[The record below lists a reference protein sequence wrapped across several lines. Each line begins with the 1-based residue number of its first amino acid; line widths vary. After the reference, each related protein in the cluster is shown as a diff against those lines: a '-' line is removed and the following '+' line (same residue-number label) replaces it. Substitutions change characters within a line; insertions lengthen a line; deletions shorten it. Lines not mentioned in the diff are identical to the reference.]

1 MYRNT
6 FFYSIV
12 VFLTILLSVGAT
24 GAQAPRKYSSAEIY
38 EAVKKLNFL
47 GSALYVAAHPDDENT
62 RMIAYLSNE
71 VKATTA
77 YLSLTRGDGGQN
89 LIGPEIE
96 ELLGLIRTQ
105 ELLAARR
112 VDGGKQLFTRAN
124 DFGFSKHPDE
134 TLKIWSKQEVL
145 ADVVWAFRKWQPDV
159 VINRFDHRSPGATHG
174 HHTSSALLSLEA
186 CDLAGT
192 STAFPEQLAFFGP
205 WAPKR
210 VFFNTSWFFYGSQEA
225 FEKADK
231 SNLVRLDVGGFY
243 PALGKSLGEI
253 AAESR
258 SMHKCQ
264 GFGSA
269 GVRGS
274 ERDYLELLRGDMPRD
289 SSNIFEG
296 INTTWTRVPGGA
308 PIGKLLEKVERE
320 FQLPNPAASVPDL
333 VKAYRLM
340 EQLPDGFWK
349 RTKMEEIREVIRACL
364 GLYIEVTATEPSAAP
379 GDPITLRTEVVQ
391 RLGAPVRIE
400 QISYSPFKT
409 DTALAQPLR
418 VNQRLTWNTRS
429 VLPDASATSN
439 PYWLSEQHSLGL
451 YTVNDQQL
459 RGVPETPRPLKAV
472 FAFVVEG
479 VPIAFET
486 DVVYKFTDPVK
497 GEVYQP
503 FEVTPPVYVKLER
516 KVFVFPDGQAQRVS
530 VTVKA
535 GKGNVSGELRLEVPT
550 GWKSEPALQNFEVK
564 RKGEDAVFQFVLT
577 PPAEKSDG
585 AITPVATVGGRA
597 YRQSLIRINY
607 DHIPVQ
613 TVFED
618 AQGRA
623 VRIELEKSGNSIA
636 YLEGAGDD
644 IPASLRAMGYEV
656 ALIPDGALA
665 NTDLSRFDAV
675 VTGIRAYNTR
685 EDLRFGQSK
694 LLGYVN
700 AGGTLLIQYNTSGGL
715 RVPVAEIGPYS
726 LSLSRER
733 VTVEE
738 AEMRFLK
745 PDHPLLNVPNKITPA
760 DFDGWVQ
767 ERGLYFPGQWD
778 SRYEALLSC
787 NDPGEPARDGA
798 LLYAPYGKG
807 HFVYTGLAF
816 FRQLPAGVPGAYRLF
831 ANIISAGKSP
841 KP

>member
-1 MYRNT
+1 MHPNR
-6 FFYSIV
+6 FLPSILAICSIF
-12 VFLTILLSVGAT
+12 FLTALH
-24 GAQAPRKYSSAEIY
+24 AQAPRKYTSAEIY

-47 GSALYVAAHPDDENT
+47 GSVLYVAAHPDDENT
-62 RMIAYLSNE
+62 RMIAYLANE
-71 VKATTA
+71 VKANTA

-89 LIGPEIE
+89 LIGAEIE

-134 TLKIWSKQEVL
+134 TLKIWNKEEVL

-174 HHTSSALLSLEA
+174 HHTSSAMLSLEA
-186 CDLAGT
+186 FDLAGDT
-192 STAFPEQLAFFGP
+192 KAFPGQLTYFGP
-205 WAPKR
+205 WKPQR

-231 SNLVRLDVGGFY
+231 SNLVRVDVGGYY
-243 PALGKSLGEI
+243 PALGKSLGEV

-274 ERDYLELLRGDMPRD
+274 ERDYLELLRGTMPKD

-308 PIGKLLEKVERE
+308 AIGKILEKVEKE
-320 FQLPNPAASVPDL
+320 FQLAKPGASVPEL

-340 EQLPDGFWK
+340 ENLPDGFWK
-349 RTKMEEIREVIRACL
+349 RTKMEEIKEVIKACL
-364 GLYIEVTATEPSAAP
+364 GLYFEVTATESSASP
-379 GDPITLRTEVVQ
+379 GEALTLRTEVVQ
-391 RLGAPVRIE
+391 RSGMPIRLEQVRYVPLKAD
-400 QISYSPFKT
+400 ST
-409 DTALAQPLR
+409 LANTLK
-418 VNQRLTWNTRS
+418 VNQRITWNSR
-429 VLPDASATSN
+429 VILPVDMATSN
-439 PYWLSEQHSLGL
+439 PYWLTEPHSLGL
-451 YTVNDQQL
+451 YTVKEQSL
-459 RGVPETPRPLKAV
+459 RGVPENPRPLKAI
-472 FAFVVEG
+472 FQFVVEG
-479 VPIAFET
+479 APITFES

-516 KVFVFPDGQAQRVS
+516 KVFVFPNEKEQEVAVM
-530 VTVKA
+530 VKA
-535 GKGNVSGELRLEVPT
+535 GKNGLSGQLRLQIPL
-550 GWKSEPALQNFEVK
+550 GWKVQPAQHNFEVK
-564 RKGEDAVFQFVLT
+564 RKGEDAVFRFIVS
-577 PPAEKSDG
+577 PPEGKSDG
-585 AITPVATVGGRA
+585 MITPVATVNGREFS
-597 YRQSLIRINY
+597 QSLMRINY

-618 AQGRA
+618 ATGRA

-636 YLEGAGDD
+636 YLVGAGDD
-644 IPASLRAMGYEV
+644 IPASLRAIGYEV
-656 ALIPDGALA
+656 TLIEDGGLT

-685 EDLRFGQSK
+685 EDLRFGQPR
-694 LLGYVN
+694 LLEYVRN
-700 AGGTLLIQYNTSGGL
+700 GGTLVVQYNTNGGL
-715 RVPVAEIGPYS
+715 RVPVAEIGPYTMN
-726 LSLSRER
+726 LSRER

-745 PDHPLLNVPNKITPA
+745 PNHPLLNTPNKITA
-760 DFDGWVQ
+760 TDFDGWVQ

-778 SRYEALLSC
+778 NRYDAVLSC

-798 LLYAPYGKG
+798 LLYAEFGKG
-807 HFVYTGLAF
+807 KFIYTGLAF

-831 ANIISAGKSP
+831 ANLISAGQAA

>member
-1 MYRNT
+1 MHPNR
-6 FFYSIV
+6 FFY
-12 VFLTILLSVGAT
+12 TIIICAFFSGTALR
-24 GAQAPRKYSSAEIY
+24 AQAPKKYTSAEIY

-47 GSALYVAAHPDDENT
+47 GSVLYVAAHPDDENT
-62 RMIAYLSNE
+62 RMISYLANE
-71 VKATTA
+71 VKASTA

-134 TLKIWSKQEVL
+134 TLKIWNKEEVL
-145 ADVVWAFRKWQPDV
+145 SDVVWAFRKWQPDV

-174 HHTSSALLSLEA
+174 HHTSSAMLSLEA
-186 CDLAGT
+186 FDLAGDT
-192 STAFPEQLAFFGP
+192 RAFPDQLSYYGP
-205 WAPKR
+205 WKPQR

-231 SNLVRLDVGGFY
+231 SNLVRVDVGGYY

-274 ERDYLELLRGDMPRD
+274 EKDYLELLKGQMPKD

-308 PIGKLLEKVERE
+308 AIGKILEKVEQE
-320 FQLPNPAASVPDL
+320 FQLAHPAASVPDL
-333 VKAYRLM
+333 VRAYRLM

-349 RTKMEEIREVIRACL
+349 RTKAEELREVIKACL
-364 GLYIEVTATEPSAAP
+364 GLYFEVVATEPSAAP
-379 GDPITLRTEVVQ
+379 GESLTLRAEVVQ
-391 RLGAPVRIE
+391 RAGLPIRLEQVR
-400 QISYSPFKT
+400 YSPSNVDST
-409 DTALAQPLR
+409 LAISLK
-418 VNQRLTWNTRS
+418 VNQRMTWNTR
-429 VLPDASATSN
+429 VILPADMATSN
-439 PYWLSEQHSLGL
+439 PYWLTEQHSLGL
-451 YTVNDQQL
+451 YTVNEQQL
-459 RGVPETPRPLKAV
+459 RGVPENPRPLKAY
-472 FAFVVEG
+472 FRFTIEG
-479 VPIAFET
+479 MPIAFES
-486 DVVYKFTDPVK
+486 DIAYKFTDPVK

-516 KVFVFPDGQAQRVS
+516 KVFVFPDGKEQSVA

-535 GKGNVSGELRLEVPT
+535 GKNGLSGQLRLDVPA
-550 GWKSEPALQNFEVK
+550 GWKSEPALHNFEVK
-564 RKGEDAVFQFVLT
+564 RKGEDAVFRFVLT
-577 PPAEKSDG
+577 PPSGKSDG
-585 AITPVATVGGRA
+585 TITPVAVVGGRA
-597 YRQSLIRINY
+597 FRQSLTRINY

-613 TVFED
+613 TVFEE
-618 AQGRA
+618 ASGRA
-623 VRIELEKSGNSIA
+623 VRIELEKSGSRIA
-636 YLEGAGDD
+636 YLVGAGDD
-644 IPASLRAMGYEV
+644 IPASLRAIGYEV
-656 ALIPDGALA
+656 TLIEDGGLA
-665 NTDLSRFDAV
+665 NTDLSGFDAV

-685 EDLRFGQSK
+685 EDLRFGQPR
-694 LLGYVN
+694 LLEYVRN
-700 AGGTLLIQYNTSGGL
+700 GGTLVVQYNTNSGL
-715 RVPVAEIGPYS
+715 RVPLAEIGPYTMN
-726 LSLSRER
+726 LSRER

-745 PDHPLLNVPNKITPA
+745 PEHPLLNTPNKITAA
-760 DFDGWVQ
+760 DFEGWVQ

-778 SRYEALLSC
+778 NRYDAVLSC

-798 LLYAPYGKG
+798 LLYTTLGKG
-807 HFVYTGLAF
+807 HFIYTGLAF
-816 FRQLPAGVPGAYRLF
+816 FRQLPAGVPGAFRLF
-831 ANIISAGKSP
+831 ANIISAGQAA

>member
-1 MYRNT
+1 MHPKRFLYT
-6 FFYSIV
+6 IIIGCAFFSCTA
-12 VFLTILLSVGAT
+12 LQ
-24 GAQAPRKYSSAEIY
+24 AQAPRKYTSAEIY

-47 GSALYVAAHPDDENT
+47 GSVLYVAAHPDDENT
-62 RMIAYLSNE
+62 RMIAYLANE
-71 VKATTA
+71 VKASTA

-89 LIGPEIE
+89 LIGAEIE

-112 VDGGKQLFTRAN
+112 VDGGKQLFSRAN
-124 DFGFSKHPDE
+124 DFGFSKHPNE
-134 TLKIWSKQEVL
+134 TLKIWNKEEVL

-174 HHTSSALLSLEA
+174 HHTSSAMLSLEA
-186 CDLAGT
+186 FDLAGDPK
-192 STAFPEQLAFFGP
+192 AFPGQLAHFGP
-205 WAPKR
+205 WKPQR

-231 SNLVRLDVGGFY
+231 SNLVRLDVGGYY

-264 GFGSA
+264 GFGST

-274 ERDYLELLRGDMPRD
+274 ERDYLELLKGTMPKD

-308 PIGKLLEKVERE
+308 AIGKILEKVQRE
-320 FQLPNPAASVPDL
+320 FQLARPEASVPDL
-333 VKAYRLM
+333 VRAYRLI
-340 EQLPDGFWK
+340 EELPDGFWK
-349 RTKMEEIREVIRACL
+349 RTKSEELREVIKACL
-364 GLYIEVTATEPSAAP
+364 GLYFEVVATEPSASPSEAL
-379 GDPITLRTEVVQ
+379 TLRTEVVQ
-391 RLGAPVRIE
+391 RIGTPIRLE
-400 QISYSPFKT
+400 QVQYVPLNADSS
-409 DTALAQPLR
+409 LANTLK
-418 VNQRLTWNTRS
+418 VNQRITWNTR
-429 VLPDASATSN
+429 VQLPADIQTSN
-439 PYWLSEQHSLGL
+439 PYWLTEPHSLGL
-451 YTVNDQQL
+451 YTVNDQML
-459 RGVPETPRPLKAV
+459 RGVPENPRPLKAV
-472 FAFVVEG
+472 FRFVVEG
-479 VPIAFET
+479 MPIAFES

-516 KVFVFPDGQAQRVS
+516 KVFVFPDAQKQEVA

-535 GKGNVSGELRLEVPT
+535 GKNSLSGQLRLDVPQ
-550 GWKSEPALQNFEVK
+550 GWKAEPERQNFEVK
-564 RKGEDAVFQFVLT
+564 RKGEDAVFRFILT
-577 PPAEKSDG
+577 PPAGKSDG
-585 AITPVATVGGRA
+585 AITPVATVGAREFQ
-597 YRQSLIRINY
+597 QSLTRINY

-618 AQGRA
+618 ATGRA
-623 VRIELEKSGNSIA
+623 VRIELQKAGNSIA
-636 YLEGAGDD
+636 YLVGAGDD
-644 IPASLRAMGYEV
+644 IPASLRAIGYEV
-656 ALIPDGALA
+656 TLIEDGGLA

-685 EDLRFGQSK
+685 EDLRFGQAR
-694 LLGYVN
+694 LMEYVRN
-700 AGGTLLIQYNTSGGL
+700 GGTLVVQYNTNGGL
-715 RVPVAEIGPYS
+715 RVPAAEMGPYTMN
-726 LSLSRER
+726 LSRER

-745 PDHPLLNVPNKITPA
+745 PEHPILNTPNKITAA
-760 DFDGWVQ
+760 DFEGWVQ

-778 SRYEALLSC
+778 SHYDALLSC
-787 NDPGEPARDGA
+787 NDPGEPARDGS
-798 LLYAPYGKG
+798 LLYAEFGKG
-807 HFVYTGLAF
+807 KFIYTGLAF
-816 FRQLPAGVPGAYRLF
+816 FRQLPAGVPGAFRLF
-831 ANIISAGKSP
+831 ANLISAGQAA